1 MSTAYVHAFMLA
13 AGDVIL
19 DNGVDL
25 HVTKVVRQG
34 GYCLVSY
41 KLRGVGRIKTANLLD
56 MDVLTKRVVV

>member
-1 MSTAYVHAFMLA
+1 MLA

-25 HVTKVVRQG
+25 HVTKAVRRD

-41 KLRGVGRIKTANLLD
+41 KLRGVGRIKTTSLLD
-56 MDVLTKRVVV
+56 MDVLTKRVTV